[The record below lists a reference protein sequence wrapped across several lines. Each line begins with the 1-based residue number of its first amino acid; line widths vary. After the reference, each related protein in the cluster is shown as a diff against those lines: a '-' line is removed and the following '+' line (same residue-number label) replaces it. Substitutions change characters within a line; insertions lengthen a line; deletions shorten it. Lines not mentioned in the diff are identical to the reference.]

1 MKACVRRIPLF
12 LLLAVFAL
20 ASELKVGSLNCHLLF
35 DPAVQHRG
43 KVDDE
48 NQMTETQY
56 RTKLENL
63 AALAKGYQG
72 LAFQEPLAPN

>member
-48 NQMTETQY
+48 NQKT
-56 RTKLENL
+56 L
-63 AALAKGYQG
+63 
-72 LAFQEPLAPN
+72 